1 MQFLDRFDRT
11 ARERLMAAGR
21 SRRIDPGGFLIRRG
35 ERGGDIYYVEEGAFE
50 VVDTRSSPE
59 VVLNTVGP
67 GAVLGEM
74 AFIDAAPRGAD
85 VRASSVAV
93 VRVWDFESLQA
104 VLGREPEFAANF
116 YKAMAETTVGRLRGL
131 SASAISGTLVGRG
144 AGLLSG
150 GAAADQAHGIAAQV
164 QARWLEAD
172 VQLRRDPG
180 DPAAQEAVRAGFS
193 LLLQQAGAW
202 LRSFSSPVD
211 AAAAGAALSREL
223 RPYLVRS
230 ELAQL
235 CLEPPAGRTGH
246 PRQQAHVV
254 LAEPD
259 GEGGLGGALDAC
271 LLSLPTSKALRE
283 RTERACAA
291 VVELLPTDR
300 PARVALVNAAGGA
313 LLTNLASDLAAQ
325 GATVVAIDGSRE
337 ALAFLDAGLPTRSAT
352 VKLKLLQQDLT
363 ALAMGRAPDLAE
375 LQDFVMLDALF
386 DYLPDRLAAALLGWT
401 RRQLAPDGVAI
412 LFGLAPSPDASLFD
426 HVLRWPMVRRGP
438 RELAAL
444 AEAAGLTAT
453 EVARRP
459 EARAPGVVL
468 VARATG
474 P

>member
-1 MQFLDRFDRT
+1 MQFLDRFERA

-21 SRRIDPGGFLIRRG
+21 TRRIDPGGFLIRRG
-35 ERGGDIYYVEEGAFE
+35 ERGGDIYFVEEGAFE

-67 GAVLGEM
+67 GSVLGEM

-93 VRVWDFESLQA
+93 VRVWDFEALQA
-104 VLGREPEFAANF
+104 VLSREPDFAACF
-116 YKAMAETTVGRLRGL
+116 YKAMAETTVERLRGL
-131 SASAISGTLVGRG
+131 SASAMSGTLLGRG
-144 AGLLSG
+144 AGLLE

-172 VQLRRDPG
+172 VQLRRDPD

-202 LRSFSSPVD
+202 LRSFHSPAD

-246 PRQQAHVV
+246 PRQLAHVV
-254 LAEPD
+254 LAEPN
-259 GEGGLGGALDAC
+259 GEGGVGRALDAC
-271 LLSLPTSKALRE
+271 LLSLPTAKALRE
-283 RTERACAA
+283 RTARACAA
-291 VVELLPTDR
+291 VVERLPTDR
-300 PARVALVNAAGGA
+300 PARLTLVNAAGGA
-313 LLTNLASDLAAQ
+313 LLTSLADDLAAQ

-337 ALAFLDAGLPTRSAT
+337 ALAFLDAGLPKRAAS
-352 VKLKLLQQDLT
+352 VRLKLHQQDLT
-363 ALAMGRAPDLAE
+363 ALAMGRAPDIAE
-375 LQDFVMLDALF
+375 PQDFVMLDALF

-401 RRQLAPDGVAI
+401 RRQLAPGGVAV
-412 LFGLAPSPDASLFD
+412 LFGLSPSPDASLFD
-426 HVLRWPMVRRGP
+426 HVLRWPMVRRSP

-444 AEAAGLTAT
+444 AEAAGLSATA
-453 EVARRP
+453 VARAP
-459 EARAPGVVL
+459 DARAPGVVL
-468 VARATG
+468 IARDAA